1 MHTAAPLSN
10 FLTSPTNKNL
20 AAFPFFSFR
29 TAVQP
34 FLTPCTQAPAAADTT
49 ADTQAGGAL
58 ATDFGDAAVAEHSQV
73 SRLI

>member
-1 MHTAAPLSN
+1 MHAAAPLSN
-10 FLTSPTNKNL
+10 FLPSATKQNL
-20 AAFPFFSFR
+20 AAFPFSSS

-34 FLTPCTQAPAAADTT
+34 FLTPCTQALTAAGTT

-58 ATDFGDAAVAEHSQV
+58 ATYFRDAVVAEQSQA